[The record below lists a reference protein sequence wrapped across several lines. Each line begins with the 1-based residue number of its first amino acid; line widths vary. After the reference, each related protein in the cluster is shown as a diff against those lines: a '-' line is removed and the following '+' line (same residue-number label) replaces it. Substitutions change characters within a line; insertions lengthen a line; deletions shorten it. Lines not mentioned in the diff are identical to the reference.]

1 MCILVL
7 SNFCDA
13 LDQTA
18 ASEVSCEI
26 GLLIDR
32 ARVDRRAVA
41 FIQRK
46 DGSSFGRLGVRIGRY
61 EPIFTLCET
70 DGNLP
75 YGLTEFIV
83 RHAGASIELAGFA
96 ARDQFEGLSQTL
108 QRSGYSTSIA
118 PETSFMVSD
127 EILCT
132 QPSCRCQ
139 DQWSG
144 YDPLNCAELSC
155 LASRKNHST
164 FWPRA

>member
-7 SNFCDA
+7 SHFCTA

-18 ASEVSCEI
+18 ASRVCLEI
-26 GLLIDR
+26 AQLIDR

-46 DGSSFGRLGVRIGRY
+46 DGVSFGRLGVRIGRY
-61 EPIFTLCET
+61 EPIFTLCEP
-70 DGNLP
+70 GGKLP

-83 RHAGASIELAGFA
+83 QHAGACVELAGIA
-96 ARDQFEGLSQTL
+96 ARHQFEGLSDTL
-108 QRSGYSTSIA
+108 RRSGYATNIAAKTSLW
-118 PETSFMVSD
+118 VSG
-127 EILCT
+127 EIHCRDF
-132 QPSCRCQ
+132 SCQCQ

-155 LASRKNHST
+155 FASKKNHST

>member
-7 SNFCDA
+7 SNFCAA
-13 LDQTA
+13 LEQSA
-18 ASEVSCEI
+18 ASQVSSKI
-26 GLLIDR
+26 GQLIDR
-32 ARVDRRAVA
+32 ARFDRRAVA

-61 EPIFTLCET
+61 EPIFTLCNP
-70 DGNLP
+70 GGKLP

-83 RHAGASIELAGFA
+83 RHAGTSIELAGIG
-96 ARDQFEGLSQTL
+96 ARDQFEGLRNTL
-108 QRSGYSTSIA
+108 QRSGYSTRFA
-118 PETSFMVSD
+118 PETTFMAAE
-127 EILCT
+127 EILCRDLNC
-132 QPSCRCQ
+132 QCQ

-164 FWPRA
+164 FWPTA